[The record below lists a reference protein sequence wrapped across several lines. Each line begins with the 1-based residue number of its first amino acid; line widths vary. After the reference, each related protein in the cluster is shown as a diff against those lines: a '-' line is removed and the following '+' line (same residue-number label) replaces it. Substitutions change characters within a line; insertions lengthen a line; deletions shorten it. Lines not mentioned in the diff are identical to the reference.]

1 MDIKTIIE
9 KKFGRVK
16 TSSGS
21 NGTEYIVV
29 CPTCGKMKL
38 SINPS
43 KGVYQCW
50 HGCGSGSLSSLLHM
64 KLPKPPREVKKKV
77 SYGYIPPGDVVSLEG
92 LGDEHPAWVYL
103 KNRGFDPLYL
113 SRVFGVCY
121 CSNGKKFAGGTY
133 DTSNTIIIPV
143 TRDGKVVGWQSR
155 LLYNPDEIAEEYKK
169 YLGWKY
175 EDGKF
180 IKPSKYMTMPGY
192 DKQTNMF
199 NMDQASKN
207 DLVVVTEGAFDAM
220 RVGKCAI
227 ATFGKGVSDEQV
239 DIIKNTWLVVVLLLD
254 PDAKRD
260 QDKLYNKLRYSAIT
274 IPVHLSG
281 YKDAGECPQSEIW
294 RQINVE
300 LAEARSRG
308 IKLDGVHYSF

>member
-1 MDIKTIIE
+1 MDIKDVIAR
-9 KKFGRVK
+9 KFGNYR
-16 TSSGS
+16 TSRGS
-21 NGTEYIVV
+21 NGTEYIVI

-64 KLPKPPREVKKKV
+64 KLPKPPPEVKKKV
-77 SYGYIPPGDVVSLEG
+77 ASEYIPPGDVVSIETL
-92 LGDEHPAWVYL
+92 DKDHPACVYL
-103 KNRGFDPLYL
+103 RNRGFDPLYL

-121 CSNGKKFAGGTY
+121 CSKGKKFAGGTY
-133 DTSNTIIIPV
+133 NTTNTIIIPV
-143 TRDGKVVGWQSR
+143 THDNKVVGWQSR
-155 LLYNPDEIAEEYKK
+155 LLYNPDEIPEESKQ

-192 DKQTNMF
+192 DRQTNMF
-199 NMDQASKN
+199 NMDQASKY

-220 RVGKCAI
+220 KVGRCAI

-239 DIIKNTWLVVVLLLD
+239 NIIKNTWLVAVLLLD
-254 PDAKRD
+254 PDAKKD
-260 QDKLYNKLRYSAIT
+260 QDKLNNKLRNSVIT

-294 RQINVE
+294 RQINIE
-300 LAEARSRG
+300 LSSAKDRG
-308 IKLDGVHYSF
+308 LKLDNVHYEF